1 MKITKLHPTGFG
13 RLPDKEYTFSE
24 GINVIAGPNEA
35 GKTTLRQF
43 LTAMLFGWE
52 KSRAKADPYKR
63 YKPWSGTGA
72 YGGVMELTAEGKEY
86 RVERDFTGEG
96 PALTVRQY
104 PSMREVPAPEG
115 LLPAIG
121 SRLTRAGYE
130 NTVMVPQGSAAPEG
144 DLAQLYA
151 NYIANMSRS
160 KDRGI
165 DVAEAV
171 ETLSSRRK
179 ILEKH
184 RTADSVAELRK
195 SVETLKAREAELD
208 RLAEEQAA
216 LRAEKDA
223 LARQMEALD
232 SEKSAEEERAFAEWL
247 HGYEAYCEAVV
258 KQESDIAALEE
269 RCRQREELLA
279 ELPDV
284 DKIEETERR
293 MDSLLRERER
303 EDAKRETALSEAKA
317 REARIAG
324 RKRHTA
330 WFWIPALVL
339 LAAAAVWLFL
349 ATRTPGTA
357 AKVGE
362 TAANA
367 EETPVWKIWLGIVGA
382 TIGAVVAAGAL
393 AIRAQ
398 CGKRLRAATKVR
410 EAAEKS
416 SERQRE
422 LAAEIA
428 MMPTEDALHAERDRA
443 VGGKARAGVLAE
455 RIAESEEALAESE
468 RTLTAERT
476 KLLSELSV
484 FEPADDLTEGAVEK
498 VRGHILA
505 RSVQNKNRHAQ
516 LQAEAERLT
525 ERIAR
530 LSQALEDG
538 DRVTAD
544 RLEAEQKLS
553 ETQQALAAEQTE
565 IAALQL
571 AEDTVRN
578 LSATIHDS
586 FGKDLNKAV
595 SAYADAFTDGAYAK
609 LSADENLTVRTGSG
623 AKATE
628 SSLLST
634 GAAEQVS
641 LALRLAVA
649 EKMYAGEHLP
659 LVFDDSFVYYD
670 NVRLRSALARLAAT
684 GEQILIFSCT
694 DREETLLT
702 EEGIPF
708 TKVAL

>member
-151 NYIANMSRS
+151 NYIANMSRT

-184 RTADSVAELRK
+184 KTADSVAELRK

-247 HGYEAYCEAVV
+247 HSYEAYCEAVV

-303 EDAKRETALSEAKA
+303 EDAKRETALAEAKA

-349 ATRTPGTA
+349 ATRTT
-357 AKVGE
+357 
-362 TAANA
+362 
-367 EETPVWKIWLGIVGA
+367 ETPVWKIWLGIVGA

-393 AIRAQ
+393 AIRAR
-398 CGKRLRAATKVR
+398 CGKRLRAAAKAR
-410 EAAEKS
+410 EAAEAS

-443 VGGKARAGVLAE
+443 VGGKARAEALAE

-468 RTLTAERT
+468 RVLTAERS
-476 KLLSELSV
+476 KLLSELSA

-538 DRVTAD
+538 DRVTGD
-544 RLEAEQKLS
+544 RLEAHQRLGEA
-553 ETQQALAAEQTE
+553 ERTLAAEQTE
-565 IAALQL
+565 IAAMQL
-571 AEDTVRN
+571 AEDTIRSI
-578 LSATIHDS
+578 SATIHDS

-694 DREETLLT
+694 DREETLLA

>member
-165 DVAEAV
+165 DVAEAL

-184 RTADSVAELRK
+184 KTADSVAELRK
-195 SVETLKAREAELD
+195 TVETLKAREAELD

-247 HGYEAYCEAVV
+247 HGYEAYCQAVV

-293 MDSLLRERER
+293 MDALLRERER
-303 EDAKRETALSEAKA
+303 EDAKRETALAEAKA

-349 ATRTPGTA
+349 ATRTT
-357 AKVGE
+357 
-362 TAANA
+362 
-367 EETPVWKIWLGIVGA
+367 ETPVWKIWLGIVGA

-393 AIRAQ
+393 AIRAR
-398 CGKRLRAATKVR
+398 CGKRLRAAAKAR
-410 EAAEKS
+410 EAAEAS

-428 MMPTEDALHAERDRA
+428 MMPTEEALHAERDRA
-443 VGGKARAGVLAE
+443 VGGKARAEVLAE

-468 RTLTAERT
+468 RVLTAERS
-476 KLLSELSV
+476 KLLSELSA

-538 DRVTAD
+538 DRITGD
-544 RLEAEQKLS
+544 RLEAHQRLGEA
-553 ETQQALAAEQTE
+553 ERTLAAEQTE

-595 SAYADAFTDGAYAK
+595 SAYAEAFTDGAYAK

-694 DREETLLT
+694 DREETLLA

>member
-1 MKITKLHPTGFG
+1 MKITKLHPAGFG

-72 YGGVMELTAEGKEY
+72 YGGVMELTADGKEY

-184 RTADSVAELRK
+184 KTADSVAELRK
-195 SVETLKAREAELD
+195 TVETLKAREAELD

-284 DKIEETERR
+284 DIIEETERR
-293 MDSLLRERER
+293 MDALLRERER
-303 EDAKRETALSEAKA
+303 EDAKRETALLEARE
-317 REARIAG
+317 REARIAR
-324 RKRHTA
+324 RKRHLA
-330 WFWIPALVL
+330 WFWIPAIVL
-339 LAAAAVWLFL
+339 FAAAAVWLFL
-349 ATRTPGTA
+349 ATRTPETA
-357 AKVGE
+357 AKTG
-362 TAANA
+362 A

-393 AIRAQ
+393 AIRAR
-398 CGKRLRAATKVR
+398 CGKRLRAAAKAR
-410 EAAEKS
+410 EAAEAS

-428 MMPTEDALHAERDRA
+428 MMPTEEALHAERDRA
-443 VGGKARAGVLAE
+443 VGGKARAEALAE

-468 RTLTAERT
+468 RVLTAERS
-476 KLLSELSV
+476 KLLSELSA

-538 DRVTAD
+538 DRITGD
-544 RLEAEQKLS
+544 RLEAHQRLGEA
-553 ETQQALAAEQTE
+553 ERTLASEQTE

-694 DREETLLT
+694 DREETLLA

>member
-1 MKITKLHPTGFG
+1 MKITKLHPAGFG

-72 YGGVMELTAEGKEY
+72 YGGVMELTADGKEY

-165 DVAEAV
+165 DVAEAL

-184 RTADSVAELRK
+184 KTADSVAELRK
-195 SVETLKAREAELD
+195 TVETLKAREAELD
-208 RLAEEQAA
+208 RLAEEQAE

-232 SEKSAEEERAFAEWL
+232 SEKSVEEERAFAEWL

-284 DKIEETERR
+284 ALIEETEKR
-293 MDSLLRERER
+293 MDALLRERER
-303 EDAKRETALSEAKA
+303 EDAKRETALLEARE
-317 REARIAG
+317 REARIAR
-324 RKRHTA
+324 RKRHLA
-330 WFWIPALVL
+330 WFWIPAIVL
-339 LAAAAVWLFL
+339 FAAAAVWLFL
-349 ATRTPGTA
+349 ATRTT
-357 AKVGE
+357 
-362 TAANA
+362 
-367 EETPVWKIWLGIVGA
+367 ETPVWKIWLGIVGA

-393 AIRAQ
+393 AIRAR
-398 CGKRLRAATKVR
+398 CGKRLRAAAKAR
-410 EAAEKS
+410 EAAEAS

-443 VGGKARAGVLAE
+443 VGGKARAEALAE

-468 RTLTAERT
+468 RVLTAERS
-476 KLLSELSV
+476 KLLSELSA

-538 DRVTAD
+538 DSVTAD
-544 RLEAEQKLS
+544 RLEAHQRLGEA
-553 ETQQALAAEQTE
+553 ERTLAAEQTE

-694 DREETLLT
+694 DREETLLA

>member
-184 RTADSVAELRK
+184 KTADSVAELRK

-284 DKIEETERR
+284 DKIEKTERR
-293 MDSLLRERER
+293 MDALLRERER
-303 EDAKRETALSEAKA
+303 EDAKRETALAEAKA

-330 WFWIPALVL
+330 WFWIPAIVL
-339 LAAAAVWLFL
+339 FAAAAVWLFL
-349 ATRTPGTA
+349 ATRTT
-357 AKVGE
+357 E
-362 TAANA
+362 TA
-367 EETPVWKIWLGIVGA
+367 VWKIWLGIVGA

-393 AIRAQ
+393 AIRAR
-398 CGKRLRAATKVR
+398 CGKRLRAAAKAR
-410 EAAEKS
+410 EAAEAS

-428 MMPTEDALHAERDRA
+428 MMPTEEALHAERDRA
-443 VGGKARAGVLAE
+443 VGGKARAEALAE

-468 RTLTAERT
+468 RVLTAERS
-476 KLLSELSV
+476 KLLSELSA

-538 DRVTAD
+538 DRITGD
-544 RLEAEQKLS
+544 RLEAHQRLGEA
-553 ETQQALAAEQTE
+553 ERTLAAEQTE
-565 IAALQL
+565 IAAMQL
-571 AEDTVRN
+571 AEDTIRSI
-578 LSATIHDS
+578 SATIHDS

-694 DREETLLT
+694 DREETLLA

>member
-1 MKITKLHPTGFG
+1 MKITKLHPAGFG

-72 YGGVMELTAEGKEY
+72 YGGAMELTADGKEY

-115 LLPAIG
+115 LLAAIG

-165 DVAEAV
+165 DVAEAL

-184 RTADSVAELRK
+184 KTADSVAELRK
-195 SVETLKAREAELD
+195 TVETLKAREAELD

-232 SEKSAEEERAFAEWL
+232 SEKSVEEERAFAEWL

-279 ELPDV
+279 NLPDV

-293 MDSLLRERER
+293 MDALLRERER
-303 EDAKRETALSEAKA
+303 EDAKRETALAEAKA

-339 LAAAAVWLFL
+339 LAGAAVWLFL
-349 ATRTPGTA
+349 ATRTT
-357 AKVGE
+357 
-362 TAANA
+362 
-367 EETPVWKIWLGIVGA
+367 ETPVWKIWLGIVGA

-393 AIRAQ
+393 AIRAR
-398 CGKRLRAATKVR
+398 CGKRLRAALGG
-410 EAAEKS
+410 AAG
-416 SERQRE
+416 
-422 LAAEIA
+422 
-428 MMPTEDALHAERDRA
+428 RA
-443 VGGKARAGVLAE
+443 VFLGAAAGACGGDRHDAHGGSPAR
-455 RIAESEEALAESE
+455 
-468 RTLTAERT
+468 
-476 KLLSELSV
+476 
-484 FEPADDLTEGAVEK
+484 GARPGGGRK
-498 VRGHILA
+498 GPRRGFGGAHRGVRGGPCGVGAGAHGGE
-505 RSVQNKNRHAQ
+505 VK
-516 LQAEAERLT
+516 T
-525 ERIAR
+525 
-530 LSQALEDG
+530 
-538 DRVTAD
+538 
-544 RLEAEQKLS
+544 
-553 ETQQALAAEQTE
+553 
-565 IAALQL
+565 
-571 AEDTVRN
+571 
-578 LSATIHDS
+578 S
-586 FGKDLNKAV
+586 FG
-595 SAYADAFTDGAYAK
+595 
-609 LSADENLTVRTGSG
+609 
-623 AKATE
+623 
-628 SSLLST
+628 
-634 GAAEQVS
+634 
-641 LALRLAVA
+641 ALGV
-649 EKMYAGEHLP
+649 
-659 LVFDDSFVYYD
+659 
-670 NVRLRSALARLAAT
+670 
-684 GEQILIFSCT
+684 
-694 DREETLLT
+694 
-702 EEGIPF
+702 
-708 TKVAL
+708 

>member
-72 YGGVMELTAEGKEY
+72 YGGAMELTADGKEY

-165 DVAEAV
+165 DVAEAL

-195 SVETLKAREAELD
+195 TVETLKAREAELD

-293 MDSLLRERER
+293 MDALLRERER
-303 EDAKRETALSEAKA
+303 EDAKCETALAEAKA

-339 LAAAAVWLFL
+339 LAGAAVWLFL
-349 ATRTPGTA
+349 ATRTT
-357 AKVGE
+357 
-362 TAANA
+362 
-367 EETPVWKIWLGIVGA
+367 ETPVWKIWLGIVGA

-393 AIRAQ
+393 AIRAR
-398 CGKRLRAATKVR
+398 CGKRLRAAAKAR
-410 EAAEKS
+410 EAAEAS

-428 MMPTEDALHAERDRA
+428 MMPTEEALHAERDRA
-443 VGGKARAGVLAE
+443 VGGKARAEALAE

-468 RTLTAERT
+468 RVLTAERS
-476 KLLSELSV
+476 KLLSELSA

-538 DRVTAD
+538 DRVTGD
-544 RLEAEQKLS
+544 RLEAHQHLGEA
-553 ETQQALAAEQTE
+553 ERTLASEQTE

-694 DREETLLT
+694 DREETLLA

>member
-1 MKITKLHPTGFG
+1 MKITKLHPAGFG

-72 YGGVMELTAEGKEY
+72 YGGVMELTADGKEY

-165 DVAEAV
+165 DVAEAL

-184 RTADSVAELRK
+184 KTADSVAELRK
-195 SVETLKAREAELD
+195 TVETLKAREAELD

-279 ELPDV
+279 NLPDV

-303 EDAKRETALSEAKA
+303 EDAKRETALAEAKA

-349 ATRTPGTA
+349 ATRTT
-357 AKVGE
+357 
-362 TAANA
+362 
-367 EETPVWKIWLGIVGA
+367 ETPVWKIWLGIVGA

-393 AIRAQ
+393 AIRAR
-398 CGKRLRAATKVR
+398 CGKRLRAAAKAR
-410 EAAEKS
+410 EAAEAS

-443 VGGKARAGVLAE
+443 VGGKARAEALAE

-468 RTLTAERT
+468 RVLTAERS
-476 KLLSELSV
+476 KLLSELSA

-538 DRVTAD
+538 DSVTAD
-544 RLEAEQKLS
+544 RLEAHQRLGEA
-553 ETQQALAAEQTE
+553 ERTLAAEQTE

-694 DREETLLT
+694 DREETLLA

>member
-72 YGGVMELTAEGKEY
+72 YGGVMELTADGKEY

-184 RTADSVAELRK
+184 KTADSVAELRK
-195 SVETLKAREAELD
+195 TVETLKAREAELD

-216 LRAEKDA
+216 LRAEKEA

-232 SEKSAEEERAFAEWL
+232 SEKSVEEERAFAEWL

-279 ELPDV
+279 NLPDV
-284 DKIEETERR
+284 EKIEETERR

-303 EDAKRETALSEAKA
+303 EDAKRETALAEAKA

-339 LAAAAVWLFL
+339 FAAAAVWLFL
-349 ATRTPGTA
+349 ATRTT
-357 AKVGE
+357 E
-362 TAANA
+362 TA
-367 EETPVWKIWLGIVGA
+367 VWKIWLGIVGA

-393 AIRAQ
+393 AIRAR
-398 CGKRLRAATKVR
+398 CGKRLRAAAKAR
-410 EAAEKS
+410 EAAEAS

-428 MMPTEDALHAERDRA
+428 MMPTEEALHAERDRA
-443 VGGKARAGVLAE
+443 VGGKARAEALAE

-468 RTLTAERT
+468 RVLTAERS
-476 KLLSELSV
+476 KLLSELSA

-538 DRVTAD
+538 DRVTGD
-544 RLEAEQKLS
+544 RLEAHQRLGEA
-553 ETQQALAAEQTE
+553 ERTLAAEQTE

-694 DREETLLT
+694 DREETLLA

>member
-24 GINVIAGPNEA
+24 GINVIAEPNEA

-72 YGGVMELTAEGKEY
+72 YGGVMELTADGKEY
-86 RVERDFTGEG
+86 RAERDFTGEG

-184 RTADSVAELRK
+184 KTADSVAELRK
-195 SVETLKAREAELD
+195 TVETLKAREAELD

-284 DKIEETERR
+284 DTIEETERR

-303 EDAKRETALSEAKA
+303 EDAKRETALAEAKA

-339 LAAAAVWLFL
+339 FAAAAVWLFL
-349 ATRTPGTA
+349 ATRTT
-357 AKVGE
+357 E
-362 TAANA
+362 TA
-367 EETPVWKIWLGIVGA
+367 VWKIWLGIVGA

-393 AIRAQ
+393 AIRAR
-398 CGKRLRAATKVR
+398 CGKRLRAAAKAR
-410 EAAEKS
+410 EAAEAS

-455 RIAESEEALAESE
+455 CIAESEEALAESE
-468 RTLTAERT
+468 RVLTAERS
-476 KLLSELSV
+476 KLLSELSA

-538 DRVTAD
+538 DRITGD
-544 RLEAEQKLS
+544 RLDAHQRLGEAERTLV
-553 ETQQALAAEQTE
+553 AEQTE
-565 IAALQL
+565 IAAMQL
-571 AEDTVRN
+571 AEDTIRSI
-578 LSATIHDS
+578 SATIHDS

-694 DREETLLT
+694 DREETLLA

>member
-1 MKITKLHPTGFG
+1 MKITKLHPAGFG

-165 DVAEAV
+165 DVAEAL

-184 RTADSVAELRK
+184 KTADSVAELRK

-247 HGYEAYCEAVV
+247 HGYEAYGEAVV

-293 MDSLLRERER
+293 MDALLRERER
-303 EDAKRETALSEAKA
+303 EDAKRETALAEAKA

-330 WFWIPALVL
+330 WFWIPAIVL
-339 LAAAAVWLFL
+339 FAAAAVWLFL
-349 ATRTPGTA
+349 ATRTT
-357 AKVGE
+357 
-362 TAANA
+362 
-367 EETPVWKIWLGIVGA
+367 ETPVWKIWLGIVGA

-393 AIRAQ
+393 AIRAR
-398 CGKRLRAATKVR
+398 CGKRLRAATKAR
-410 EAAEKS
+410 EAAEAL

-428 MMPTEDALHAERDRA
+428 MMPTEEALHAERDRA
-443 VGGKARAGVLAE
+443 VGGKARAEALAE

-468 RTLTAERT
+468 RVLTAERS
-476 KLLSELSV
+476 KLLSELSAL
-484 FEPADDLTEGAVEK
+484 EPADDLTEGAVEK

-538 DRVTAD
+538 DRVTGD
-544 RLEAEQKLS
+544 RLEAHQRLGEA
-553 ETQQALAAEQTE
+553 ERTLAAEQTE

-694 DREETLLT
+694 DREETLLA

>member
-1 MKITKLHPTGFG
+1 MKITKLHPAGFG

-72 YGGVMELTAEGKEY
+72 YGGVMELTADGKEY

-184 RTADSVAELRK
+184 KTADSVAELRK
-195 SVETLKAREAELD
+195 TVETRKAREAELD

-232 SEKSAEEERAFAEWL
+232 SEKSVEEERAFAEWL

-293 MDSLLRERER
+293 MDALLRERER
-303 EDAKRETALSEAKA
+303 EDAKRETALAEAKA

-349 ATRTPGTA
+349 ATRTT
-357 AKVGE
+357 E
-362 TAANA
+362 TA
-367 EETPVWKIWLGIVGA
+367 VWKIWLGIVGA

-393 AIRAQ
+393 AIRAR
-398 CGKRLRAATKVR
+398 CGKRLRAAAKAR
-410 EAAEKS
+410 EAAEAS

-443 VGGKARAGVLAE
+443 VGGKARAEALAE

-468 RTLTAERT
+468 RVLTAERS
-476 KLLSELSV
+476 KLLSELSA

-538 DRVTAD
+538 DSVTAD
-544 RLEAEQKLS
+544 RLEAHQRLGEA
-553 ETQQALAAEQTE
+553 ERTLAAEQTE

-694 DREETLLT
+694 DREETLLA

>member
-86 RVERDFTGEG
+86 CVERDFTGEG

-184 RTADSVAELRK
+184 RTADTVAELRK
-195 SVETLKAREAELD
+195 TVETLKAREAELD

-303 EDAKRETALSEAKA
+303 EDAKRETALAEAKA

-349 ATRTPGTA
+349 ATRTT
-357 AKVGE
+357 E
-362 TAANA
+362 TA
-367 EETPVWKIWLGIVGA
+367 VWKIWLGIVGA

-393 AIRAQ
+393 AIRAR
-398 CGKRLRAATKVR
+398 CGKRLRAATKAR
-410 EAAEKS
+410 EAAEAS

-428 MMPTEDALHAERDRA
+428 MMPTEEALHAERDRA
-443 VGGKARAGVLAE
+443 VGGKARAEALAE
-455 RIAESEEALAESE
+455 RIAETEEALAESE

-476 KLLSELSV
+476 RLLSELSA

-538 DRVTAD
+538 DRITGD
-544 RLEAEQKLS
+544 RLEAHQRLGEA
-553 ETQQALAAEQTE
+553 ERTLAAEQTE

-694 DREETLLT
+694 DREETLLA

>member
-1 MKITKLHPTGFG
+1 MH
-13 RLPDKEYTFSE
+13 
-24 GINVIAGPNEA
+24 V
-35 GKTTLRQF
+35 
-43 LTAMLFGWE
+43 LFGWE

-184 RTADSVAELRK
+184 KTADSVAELRK
-195 SVETLKAREAELD
+195 SVDTLKAREAELD

-232 SEKSAEEERAFAEWL
+232 SEKSAEEERAFAEWT
-247 HGYEAYCEAVV
+247 HGYDAYCEAVV

-293 MDSLLRERER
+293 MDALLRERER
-303 EDAKRETALSEAKA
+303 EDAKRETALAEAKA

-349 ATRTPGTA
+349 ATRTT
-357 AKVGE
+357 E
-362 TAANA
+362 TA
-367 EETPVWKIWLGIVGA
+367 VWKIWLGIVGA

-398 CGKRLRAATKVR
+398 CGKRLRAATKAR

-428 MMPTEDALHAERDRA
+428 MMPTEEALHAERDRA

-476 KLLSELSV
+476 RLLSELSV

-595 SAYADAFTDGAYAK
+595 SAYAEAFTDGAYAK

-694 DREETLLT
+694 DREETLLA

>member
-1 MKITKLHPTGFG
+1 MKITKLHPAGFG

-165 DVAEAV
+165 DVAEAL

-184 RTADSVAELRK
+184 KTADSVAELRK
-195 SVETLKAREAELD
+195 TVETLKAREAELD

-293 MDSLLRERER
+293 MDALLRERER
-303 EDAKRETALSEAKA
+303 EDAKRETALAEAKA

-324 RKRHTA
+324 RKRHIA
-330 WFWIPALVL
+330 WFWIPAIVL
-339 LAAAAVWLFL
+339 FAAAAVWLFL
-349 ATRTPGTA
+349 ATRTT
-357 AKVGE
+357 
-362 TAANA
+362 
-367 EETPVWKIWLGIVGA
+367 ETPVWKIWLGIVGA

-393 AIRAQ
+393 AIRAR
-398 CGKRLRAATKVR
+398 CGKRLRAAAKAR
-410 EAAEKS
+410 EAAEAS

-428 MMPTEDALHAERDRA
+428 MMPTEEALHAERDRA
-443 VGGKARAGVLAE
+443 VGGKARAEALAE

-468 RTLTAERT
+468 RVLTAERS
-476 KLLSELSV
+476 KLLSELSA

-538 DRVTAD
+538 DRVTGD
-544 RLEAEQKLS
+544 RLEAHQRLGEA
-553 ETQQALAAEQTE
+553 ERTLAAEQTE

-694 DREETLLT
+694 DREETLLA

>member
-72 YGGVMELTAEGKEY
+72 YGGVMELTADGKEY

-165 DVAEAV
+165 DVAEAL

-184 RTADSVAELRK
+184 KTADSVAELRK
-195 SVETLKAREAELD
+195 TVETLKAREAELD

-279 ELPDV
+279 NLPDV

-303 EDAKRETALSEAKA
+303 EDAKRETALAEAKA

-349 ATRTPGTA
+349 ATRTT
-357 AKVGE
+357 
-362 TAANA
+362 
-367 EETPVWKIWLGIVGA
+367 ETPVWKIWLGIVGA

-393 AIRAQ
+393 AIRAR
-398 CGKRLRAATKVR
+398 CGKRLRAAAKAR
-410 EAAEKS
+410 EAAEAS

-428 MMPTEDALHAERDRA
+428 MMPTEEALHAERDRA
-443 VGGKARAGVLAE
+443 VGGKARAEVLAE

-468 RTLTAERT
+468 RVLTAERS
-476 KLLSELSV
+476 KLLSELSA

-538 DRVTAD
+538 DSVTAD
-544 RLEAEQKLS
+544 RLEAHQRLGEA
-553 ETQQALAAEQTE
+553 ERTLAAEQTE

-694 DREETLLT
+694 DREETLLA

>member
-72 YGGVMELTAEGKEY
+72 YGGVMELTADGKEY

-151 NYIANMSRS
+151 NYIANMSRT

-184 RTADSVAELRK
+184 KTADSVAELRK

-258 KQESDIAALEE
+258 KQESDIAALEA

-303 EDAKRETALSEAKA
+303 EDAKRETALAEAKA

-330 WFWIPALVL
+330 WFWIPAIVL
-339 LAAAAVWLFL
+339 FAAAAVWLFL
-349 ATRTPGTA
+349 ATRTT
-357 AKVGE
+357 E
-362 TAANA
+362 TA
-367 EETPVWKIWLGIVGA
+367 VWKIWLGIVGA

-398 CGKRLRAATKVR
+398 CGKRLRGATKAR
-410 EAAEKS
+410 EAAEAS

-428 MMPTEDALHAERDRA
+428 MMPTEEALHAERDRA
-443 VGGKARAGVLAE
+443 VGGKARAEALAE

-468 RTLTAERT
+468 RVLTAERS
-476 KLLSELSV
+476 KLLSELSA

-544 RLEAEQKLS
+544 RLEAHQRLGEA
-553 ETQQALAAEQTE
+553 ERTLAAEQTE

-694 DREETLLT
+694 DREETLLA

>member
-1 MKITKLHPTGFG
+1 MKITKLHPAGFG

-72 YGGVMELTAEGKEY
+72 YGGAMELTADGKEY

-115 LLPAIG
+115 LLAAIG

-165 DVAEAV
+165 DVAEAL

-184 RTADSVAELRK
+184 KTADSVAELRK
-195 SVETLKAREAELD
+195 TVETLKAREAELD

-232 SEKSAEEERAFAEWL
+232 SEKSVEEERAFAEWL

-279 ELPDV
+279 NLPDV

-293 MDSLLRERER
+293 MDALLRERER
-303 EDAKRETALSEAKA
+303 EDAKRETALLEARE
-317 REARIAG
+317 REARIAR
-324 RKRHTA
+324 RKRHLA
-330 WFWIPALVL
+330 WFWIPAIVL
-339 LAAAAVWLFL
+339 FAAAAVWLFL

-357 AKVGE
+357 AKTG
-362 TAANA
+362 A

-393 AIRAQ
+393 AIRAR
-398 CGKRLRAATKVR
+398 CGKRLRAAAKAR
-410 EAAEKS
+410 EAAEAS

-428 MMPTEDALHAERDRA
+428 MMPTEEALHAERDRA
-443 VGGKARAGVLAE
+443 VGGKARAEALAE

-468 RTLTAERT
+468 RVLTAERS
-476 KLLSELSV
+476 KLLSELSA

-538 DRVTAD
+538 DRVTGD
-544 RLEAEQKLS
+544 RLEAHQRLGEA
-553 ETQQALAAEQTE
+553 ERTLAAEQTE

-694 DREETLLT
+694 DREETLLA

>member
-1 MKITKLHPTGFG
+1 MKITKLHPAGFG

-72 YGGVMELTAEGKEY
+72 YGGVMELTADGKEY

-165 DVAEAV
+165 DVAEAL

-184 RTADSVAELRK
+184 KTADSVVELRK
-195 SVETLKAREAELD
+195 TVETLKAREAELD
-208 RLAEEQAA
+208 RLAEEQAE

-232 SEKSAEEERAFAEWL
+232 SEKSVEEERAFAEWL

-284 DKIEETERR
+284 ALIEETEKR
-293 MDSLLRERER
+293 MDALLRERER
-303 EDAKRETALSEAKA
+303 EDAKRETALLEARE
-317 REARIAG
+317 REARIAR
-324 RKRHTA
+324 RKRHLA
-330 WFWIPALVL
+330 WFWIPAIVL
-339 LAAAAVWLFL
+339 FAAAAVWLFL
-349 ATRTPGTA
+349 ATRTT
-357 AKVGE
+357 
-362 TAANA
+362 
-367 EETPVWKIWLGIVGA
+367 ETPVWKIWLGIVGA

-393 AIRAQ
+393 AIRAR
-398 CGKRLRAATKVR
+398 CGKRLRAAAKAR
-410 EAAEKS
+410 EAAEAS

-443 VGGKARAGVLAE
+443 VGGKARAEALAE

-468 RTLTAERT
+468 RVLTAERS
-476 KLLSELSV
+476 KLLSELSA

-538 DRVTAD
+538 DSVTAD
-544 RLEAEQKLS
+544 RLEAHQRLGEA
-553 ETQQALAAEQTE
+553 ERTLAAEQTE

-694 DREETLLT
+694 DREETLLA

>member
-24 GINVIAGPNEA
+24 GINVITGPNEA

-184 RTADSVAELRK
+184 KTADSVAELRK
-195 SVETLKAREAELD
+195 TVETLKAREAELD
-208 RLAEEQAA
+208 RLAEEQAE

-232 SEKSAEEERAFAEWL
+232 SEKSVEEERAFAEWL

-293 MDSLLRERER
+293 MDALLRERER
-303 EDAKRETALSEAKA
+303 EDAKRETALAEAKA

-349 ATRTPGTA
+349 ATRTT
-357 AKVGE
+357 
-362 TAANA
+362 
-367 EETPVWKIWLGIVGA
+367 ETPVWKIWLGIVGA

-393 AIRAQ
+393 AIRAR
-398 CGKRLRAATKVR
+398 CGKRLRAAAKAR
-410 EAAEKS
+410 EAAEAS

-443 VGGKARAGVLAE
+443 VGGKARAEALAE

-468 RTLTAERT
+468 RVLTAERS
-476 KLLSELSV
+476 KLLSELSA

-538 DRVTAD
+538 DSVTAD
-544 RLEAEQKLS
+544 RLEAHQRLGEA
-553 ETQQALAAEQTE
+553 ERTLAAEQTE

-670 NVRLRSALARLAAT
+670 NERLRSALARLAAT

-694 DREETLLT
+694 DREETLLA

>member
-1 MKITKLHPTGFG
+1 MKITKLHPAGFG
-13 RLPDKEYTFSE
+13 RLPDKEYAFSE

-72 YGGVMELTAEGKEY
+72 YGGVMELTADGKEY

-165 DVAEAV
+165 DVAEAL

-195 SVETLKAREAELD
+195 TVETLKAREAELD

-223 LARQMEALD
+223 LARRMEALD

-293 MDSLLRERER
+293 MDALLRERER
-303 EDAKRETALSEAKA
+303 EDAKRETALAEAKA

-349 ATRTPGTA
+349 ATRTT
-357 AKVGE
+357 
-362 TAANA
+362 
-367 EETPVWKIWLGIVGA
+367 ETPVWKIWLGIVGA

-393 AIRAQ
+393 AIRAR
-398 CGKRLRAATKVR
+398 CGKRLRAAAKAR
-410 EAAEKS
+410 EAAEAS

-428 MMPTEDALHAERDRA
+428 MMPTEEALHAERDRA
-443 VGGKARAGVLAE
+443 VGGKARAEALAE

-468 RTLTAERT
+468 RVLTAERS
-476 KLLSELSV
+476 KLLSELSA

-538 DRVTAD
+538 DRVTGD
-544 RLEAEQKLS
+544 RLEAHQRLGEA
-553 ETQQALAAEQTE
+553 ERTLAAEQTE
-565 IAALQL
+565 IAAMQL
-571 AEDTVRN
+571 AEDTIRSI
-578 LSATIHDS
+578 SATIHDS

-694 DREETLLT
+694 DREETLLA